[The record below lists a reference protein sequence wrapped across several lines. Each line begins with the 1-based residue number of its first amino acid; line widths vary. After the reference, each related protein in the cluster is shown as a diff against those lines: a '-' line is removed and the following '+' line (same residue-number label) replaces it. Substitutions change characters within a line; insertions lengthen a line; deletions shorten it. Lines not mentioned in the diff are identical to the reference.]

1 MIKYNCIIMDK
12 KIIQLPIENNKNAKP
27 SEKKRRQVAEKDDWN
42 PNIEVMRV
50 LLQLKDNVPDND
62 DETAIMKELQSKL
75 SSYKTQDKKKK
86 LFDNNKIISLKQIID
101 KLIDCELCCFYCK
114 EKVKLVYEYIREP
127 LQWSLD
133 RLDNDYGHNY
143 DNIVIS
149 CYLCNVNR
157 KTMHFERY
165 KFTKELVLVK
175 KEESV

>member
-1 MIKYNCIIMDK
+1 MDK
-12 KIIQLPIENNKNAKP
+12 KIIQLPVENNRNAKP
-27 SEKKRRQVAEKDDWN
+27 SEKKRRQVAEKEDWN
-42 PNIEVMRV
+42 PDIEVMKV
-50 LLQLKDNVPDND
+50 LLQLKKNDPDNN

-114 EKVKLVYEYIREP
+114 EEVKLVYEFIREP

-133 RLDNDYGHNY
+133 RLDNNYGHNY

-175 KEESV
+175 KEKRI